1 MDNCVVRQA
10 IKDQRTDAV
19 IGYEL
24 LIQEDQSSLYNP
36 SADSVAANT
45 MVSFLSETSE
55 RIFKDKKTFMTYT
68 PTLL

>member
-36 SADSVAANT
+36 SSDSVAANT
-45 MVSFLSETSE
+45 MV
-55 RIFKDKKTFMTYT
+55 
-68 PTLL
+68 